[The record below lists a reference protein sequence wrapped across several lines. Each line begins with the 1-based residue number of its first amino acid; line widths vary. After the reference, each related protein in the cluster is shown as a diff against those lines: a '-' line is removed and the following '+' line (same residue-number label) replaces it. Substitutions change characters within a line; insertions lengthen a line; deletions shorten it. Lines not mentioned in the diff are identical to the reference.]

1 MTSYKLSAE
10 DKMMHLMSDP
20 DARDKFYQAKQHQE
34 QTQEQKRAKVLD
46 EYIRE
51 TEKKPISND
60 DLDLSEDA
68 IALLFAEHN
77 TSFRWIDVWGK
88 WYVWNGKVWEQDHIL
103 NVYDRVRKLLR
114 AIAENAEKKYVR
126 ALKKANTVAAIERLA
141 RSDRRLIATH
151 DQWDSDVWLLNTQ
164 GGIVDLLSGE
174 INVHEPMK
182 YMTHITR
189 NAPGGDCPRWLQFLR
204 EVTNENQ
211 GLVDFLQRVI
221 GYCLSGSVNEH
232 ALFFLYG
239 TGRNGKG
246 VFLNTLDA
254 LLGEY
259 SGVASIETLMEAKG
273 DRHPT
278 ELAML
283 QGKRLVIAQEVDE
296 GGRWAE
302 SKIKMLTGG
311 DPVTARYMRQDFF
324 TYNPQFKLVIAGNH
338 KPAFRN
344 VDEALR
350 ARLHL
355 IPFTVTIPKDKRD
368 PDLQIKLKDEW
379 AGILQWAID
388 GAVAYQKEGLNPPEA
403 VTNATAAYFEDEDIF
418 KQWIEERCKVG
429 VECED
434 TPTRLFNSWRQFAQN
449 ANYDTGD
456 NKKMKSR
463 LEAIGYIQRRTKTKG
478 RFYAGIRAQYL
489 SY

>member
-1 MTSYKLSAE
+1 MI
-10 DKMMHLMSDP
+10 SDTHEAFCRKNVDNVTDFAP
-20 DARDKFYQAKQHQE
+20 GKQ
-34 QTQEQKRAKVLD
+34 
-46 EYIRE
+46 
-51 TEKKPISND
+51 KKQVSND
-60 DLDLSEDA
+60 DLDISEDA
-68 IALLFAEHN
+68 IALLFAEQN
-77 TSFRWIDVWGK
+77 TNYRWIDVWGK
-88 WYVWNGKVWEQDHIL
+88 WYVWTGKVWEQDHVL
-103 NVYDRVRKLLR
+103 GVYDMVRQLIR
-114 AIAENAEKKYVR
+114 PIAENAEKKDAR

-141 RSDRRLIATH
+141 RSDRKLIATH
-151 DQWDSDVWLLNTQ
+151 DQWDIDKWLLNTQ
-164 GGIVDLLSGE
+164 GGIVDLKNGVV
-174 INVHEPMK
+174 NVHESTK
-182 YMTHITR
+182 YMTRITQS
-189 NAPGGDCPRWLQFLR
+189 APGGKCPRWLKFLN
-204 EVTNENQ
+204 EVTSNDQE
-211 GLVDFLQRVI
+211 LVNFLQRVM

-259 SGVASIETLMEAKG
+259 AGVASIETLMEAKG

-296 GGRWAE
+296 GGKWAE

-311 DPVTARYMRQDFF
+311 DPITARYMRQDFF
-324 TYNPQFKLVIAGNH
+324 TYDPQFKLVIAGNH

-355 IPFTVTIPKDKRD
+355 IPFTVTIPKEKRD
-368 PDLQIKLKDEW
+368 PELQSKLKNEW
-379 AGILQWAID
+379 GGILQWAID

-403 VTNATAAYFEDEDIF
+403 VKNATVAYFEDEDIF
-418 KQWIEERCKVG
+418 KQWIEECCNVG
-429 VECED
+429 AEYWE
-434 TPTRLFNSWRQFAQN
+434 TPTRLFHSWRQFAQD
-449 ANYDTGD
+449 ANFDVGD

-463 LEAIGYIQRRTKTKG
+463 LESCGFIQRRVKRG
-478 RFYAGIRAQYL
+478 RHYIGIQANLPEIDTFGRGVRHE
-489 SY
+489 